1 MKLTDY
7 FKKYKLLIFSG
18 NGGTGKTTLSAAAA
32 MEAVGEGYR
41 VGLITIDPSR
51 RLGAVFD
58 MDISTETHKRKTFP
72 KTQTNGKDTFLDI
85 FLINSPEIIKEFVLK
100 NYSKDFYNQLQKN
113 KLFAQ
118 ISSVLS
124 ENQSVSTIYKVAEM
138 IRSGEYDIIIV
149 DTPPAN
155 HSVDFF
161 RSPEQVIR
169 IFQDNMVAKAVIEA
183 KGVKLWYSKKVF
195 IKILSF
201 LVGEEFVAEMEN
213 FFVAIF
219 SFQEHIIKAAGEL
232 EKILKGKDVCYFL
245 VTLPETRKADEV
257 LQVVEELSA
266 QGIRV
271 NDVIINRAFP
281 DWLNLNEPL
290 KNFPQDLKDFQVY
303 YDQVWRYYGEQN
315 QALRELL
322 AGFNKE
328 LNAYFVPEKPFFKDD
343 FDIGAVQQLMRSVF
357 K

>member
-18 NGGTGKTTLSAAAA
+18 NGGTGKTTLSAAVA
-32 MEAVGEGYR
+32 MEAVSEGYR

-58 MDISTETHKRKTFP
+58 MDIAKETYKRKTFAATHSS
-72 KTQTNGKDTFLDI
+72 KETYLDI
-85 FLINSPEIIKEFVLK
+85 FLINSPEIIKEFVLE
-100 NYSKDFYNQLQKN
+100 NYSKDFYDQLQEN

-138 IRSGEYDIIIV
+138 IRSSKYDIIIV

-161 RSPEQVIR
+161 RSPEQVIK

-183 KGVKLWYSKKVF
+183 KGIKLWSSKKVF

-219 SFQEHIIKAAGEL
+219 SFQEHIIKAASEL
-232 EKILKGKDVCYFL
+232 RKILKGKDVCYFL
-245 VTLPETRKADEV
+245 VTLPETHKADEV
-257 LQVVEELSA
+257 LQVVKDLDE
-266 QGIRV
+266 QNIKV
-271 NDVIINRAFP
+271 NDIIINRAFP
-281 DWLNLNEPL
+281 EWIHLEQPL
-290 KNFPQDLKDFQVY
+290 SNFPPDLKDFQVY
-303 YDQVWRYYGEQN
+303 YNQVWRYYGDQN
-315 QALRELL
+315 KNLRELIL
-322 AGFNKE
+322 SFNKN
-328 LNAYFVPEKPFFKDD
+328 LNAYFIPEKAFFKED
-343 FDIGAVQQLMRSVF
+343 FDITAVQKMLRNVF